1 MNIGIFGGSF
11 NPIHVGHCILANV
24 LSQSGLVDEVW
35 LTVSAQNPLKSADVS
50 LERHRLEMA
59 RIAVEQCE
67 RVNVCDVEM
76 SMPKPSYTIDTL
88 NRLSQ
93 MYPEHRFRL
102 IIGADNW
109 QIFDRWRESRRIVEH
124 YGVIVYPRR
133 GYEMPCG
140 VEGVTAFEA
149 PLIEIS
155 STQIR
160 ESISRGDDVR
170 FMVPDSVYDYIKKNK
185 LYG

>member
-1 MNIGIFGGSF
+1 
-11 NPIHVGHCILANV
+11 
-24 LSQSGLVDEVW
+24 
-35 LTVSAQNPLKSADVS
+35 
-50 LERHRLEMA
+50 
-59 RIAVEQCE
+59 
-67 RVNVCDVEM
+67 
-76 SMPKPSYTIDTL
+76 
-88 NRLSQ
+88 
-93 MYPEHRFRL
+93 
-102 IIGADNW
+102 
-109 QIFDRWRESRRIVEH
+109 
-124 YGVIVYPRR
+124 
-133 GYEMPCG
+133 MPCG